1 MITLHGMS
9 SSGNCYKLQLLMAQL
24 DRAYDWQEIDVTRG
38 ENLSPEFLALNDR
51 GKVPVLQLEDGRTM
65 AESNAILHYL
75 AQGSELLPSDPWA
88 QAKTLQ
94 WMFFEQYSHEPYI
107 AVSRFVM
114 QFLPADH
121 PRQQQLAVLK
131 PYGEEAL
138 AAMERHLGRLPW
150 FGGSCYT
157 IADIALFA
165 YTHVADEGGF
175 ELDSYPRVRDWLRR
189 VAAQPGFVPM
199 RGSPARLVARQ
210 LHPATDPHSS

>member
-1 MITLHGMS
+1 MITLYGMS

-24 DRAYDWQEIDVTRG
+24 ARAYDWEEIDVTRG

-51 GKVPVLQLEDGRTM
+51 GKVPVMQLGDGRTM

-107 AVSRFVM
+107 AVSRFVRR
-114 QFLPADH
+114 FLPPDH

-138 AAMERHLGRLPW
+138 AAMERHLARLPW
-150 FGGSCYT
+150 FGGERYT

-165 YTHVADEGGF
+165 YTHVAGEGGF
-175 ELDSYPRVRDWLRR
+175 ELERYPRVCDWLLR

-199 RGSPARLVARQ
+199 HGPQASAAPGN
-210 LHPATDPHSS
+210 